1 VIGVIGAII
10 MAKIALNTYESN
22 NSIRKF
28 ELIEK
33 VYDVFIKDDWYAFY
47 EKIKKGKPIDFE
59 KDSNDRKL
67 LNETLTLFDAL
78 SYFETQGLLKDE
90 RSWEYIASE
99 ILNFA
104 LNDSV
109 WNYIKK
115 TEESY
120 LSKGFHK
127 DIIPFTGFLALLDK
141 LPTTFKI
148 KHPQEDQFKILSPEN
163 KSYYYNQVKN
173 IPDTFKL
180 SAAII
185 IFVQD
190 KEKNPFVS

>member
-1 VIGVIGAII
+1 
-10 MAKIALNTYESN
+10 
-22 NSIRKF
+22 
-28 ELIEK
+28 
-33 VYDVFIKDDWYAFY
+33 
-47 EKIKKGKPIDFE
+47 
-59 KDSNDRKL
+59 
-67 LNETLTLFDAL
+67 L